1 MASSQPIKTQ
11 NISGIFSNYLI
22 VNLVFIAK
30 EKQNSNMKAV
40 IVVFAVT
47 IVAVLGGITDEQKAK
62 LKQYKE
68 SCIIESG
75 VDPIVVENAK
85 NGQVAEGDEKLAC
98 FGNCILKKLG
108 IINANGDIDWEVARS
123 KVPPGISQEQ
133 IDHVYNKCQNVA
145 GSGCEKG
152 ANLLKCFKENK
163 NFAVLS

>member
-1 MASSQPIKTQ
+1 MYVHKMLPRLLYYIFAEKNRLQMISKTYYLS
-11 NISGIFSNYLI
+11 IS
-22 VNLVFIAK
+22 
-30 EKQNSNMKAV
+30 
-40 IVVFAVT
+40 
-47 IVAVLGGITDEQKAK
+47 
-62 LKQYKE
+62 
-68 SCIIESG
+68 
-75 VDPIVVENAK
+75 IVVENAK